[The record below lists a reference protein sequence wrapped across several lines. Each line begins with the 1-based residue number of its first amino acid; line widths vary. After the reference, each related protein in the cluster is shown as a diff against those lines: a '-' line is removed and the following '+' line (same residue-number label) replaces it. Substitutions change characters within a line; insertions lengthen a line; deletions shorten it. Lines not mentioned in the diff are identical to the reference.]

1 VSETSSR
8 IGSASRPR
16 FLLLVA
22 GLSVLLIMAAQQRR
36 SGPPHED
43 LPAPA
48 PPGARPDEGA
58 AALAKGRG
66 RGADTPSQIPP
77 RGWKDIL
84 VRTYREMTDDRVL
97 AIAAGVTFYVLL
109 ALFPAIAA
117 SVAIYGLFADPS
129 DMGEHLEKVAA
140 FLPGNAVQFL
150 EEQMSRLASQRDESL
165 GLMSMVG
172 IGVSLW
178 SANAGTK
185 ALFDALN
192 VAYDEAEKRGFLR
205 LNAISLA
212 VTLGGLLFLF
222 LALGV
227 IVVLPIALRYVGFGD
242 AADLAVK
249 ILRWPLLFAALIFAL
264 TLLYRFGPSRD
275 QPRWR
280 WVSLGSIVAAV
291 GWVLTSAAFSWYAEN
306 LASFDETYGTLGA
319 AIGFMLWL
327 WLTVIVVLTGAELN
341 AEMEHQT
348 ARDTTTG
355 QPRPLGQRG
364 ATMADTV
371 GEATGS

>member
-16 FLLLVA
+16 FLLWVA

-36 SGPPHED
+36 SGSPHED
-43 LPAPA
+43 LSAPA
-48 PPGARPDEGA
+48 PRGARPDEGA

-97 AIAAGVTFYVLL
+97 AIAAGVTFYLLL

-140 FLPGNAVQFL
+140 FLPTNAVRFV
-150 EEQMSRLASQRDESL
+150 EEQMNRLASQREESL
-165 GLMSMVG
+165 GLMSVVG

-192 VAYDEAEKRGFLR
+192 VAYDEAEKRSFVR

-249 ILRWPLLFAALIFAL
+249 ILRWPLLFAALITAL

-341 AEMEHQT
+341 AEIEHQT